1 MDILLTLALWLHL
14 AALGIGGAATFGV
27 PVLGM
32 VADGASADGRV
43 ALGLAMQRLAFLG
56 RFAMGLLIV
65 TGLFMV
71 GASYGLSGLSAWFWI
86 KMVLVAGFVTL
97 IVTSTRNGRRA
108 RAGDSAALARAPLLG
123 VIGVLFFLAIVLS
136 AVMTF
141 L

>member
-14 AALGIGGAATFGV
+14 TALGIGGAATFGV

-32 VADGASADGRV
+32 VADGASAEGRA
-43 ALGLAMQRLAFLG
+43 ALGAAVQRLAFMG

-65 TGLFMV
+65 TGGFMV
-71 GASYGLSGLSAWFWI
+71 WASYGLNGLNAWFWV
-86 KMVLVAGFVTL
+86 KMVLVAGFIAL
-97 IVTSTRNGRRA
+97 IVISTRNGHHA
-108 RAGDSAALARAPLLG
+108 RSGDAAAAARAPLLG
-123 VIGVLFFLAIVLS
+123 AIGVLFFLAIVLS